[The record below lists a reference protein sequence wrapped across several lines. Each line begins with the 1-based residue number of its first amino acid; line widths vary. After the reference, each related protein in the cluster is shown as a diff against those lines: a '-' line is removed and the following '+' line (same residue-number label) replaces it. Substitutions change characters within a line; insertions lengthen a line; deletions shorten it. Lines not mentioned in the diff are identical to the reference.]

1 MAVGKSIFRS
11 ALLIA
16 AMLFTGLAAAPAVA
30 LAWDGHGYPPV
41 VHSETFESGRSR
53 SWSSEDGWSR
63 EDSRSD
69 GRVWPGDRDGARD
82 GYRGWREEGRRWD
95 DRDVVQDDSV
105 GYLPLSFF
113 GDAGGVGPFPVDYG
127 YSGGGYGYFVGG
139 GGAFA
144 GAHASASAHVS
155 ASISVIGGFRGY
167 GGGFHHGGGH
177 GCGCK

>member
-1 MAVGKSIFRS
+1 VGKSIFRP

-16 AMLFTGLAAAPAVA
+16 AMLFAGLAAAPRAA

-41 VHSETFESGRSR
+41 VHSETFESGGSR
-53 SWSSEDGWSR
+53 SWSSEGGWSR
-63 EDSRSD
+63 DQAWSADRQD
-69 GRVWPGDRDGARD
+69 GRGAQRE
-82 GYRGWREEGRRWD
+82 WREDGRGWD
-95 DRDVVQDDSV
+95 DRDTARDDAV

-113 GDAGGVGPFPVDYG
+113 GDAGGVGPYPVDYG

-139 GGAFA
+139 GGGFA

-155 ASISVIGGFRGY
+155 ASISVIGGFRGH